1 MKKIKLSTKSKTL
14 EDLTK
19 IIRSAKVLPIY
30 RFNLSAYKKNKNKIL
45 VEINKKFKSHIIIRS
60 SSKNEDSLKNSNAGK
75 FLSILNVNVNDKDN
89 LERSIQKVA
98 ASLGRSKSKDEI
110 FVQPMLNNVT
120 MSGVIFT
127 CDLDT
132 LSSYQ
137 IINYDESGSTNSVT
151 SGNSNKLKSFINF
164 KNQIKHRDSRIKKII
179 NASIECEKIF
189 QNKFLDIEFAF
200 SKNQLYIFQVRAI
213 VKNKKENLSS
223 INLKK
228 NLRKL
233 EKKIEKLNRPHPN
246 LLGNKALFSVMTDW
260 NPAEII
266 GLRPKRLA
274 LSLYKEL
281 ITDETWAYQ
290 RDNYGYR
297 RLRSHP
303 LLVSFLGV
311 PYIDV
316 RVSFN
321 SFIPKSLNEKIA
333 TKLVNYYLNEL
344 SINLNKH
351 DKVEFEIIYSC
362 FYFGLNKRLLKLLK
376 YGFKK
381 NELQEIEKSLL
392 GITNKIINIKNGL
405 YKKDLEKS
413 YLLEKKFNEIVNSD
427 LSIIDKIYWL
437 IKDVKRYGTLPFAGV
452 ARAGFIAIQILKSF
466 VHSNIFTNEQYDK
479 FLKSINTVS
488 KQLSNDFKFLKKKE
502 FLKIYGHLRPGTYDI
517 LSPRYDE
524 SYNMYFD
531 SKNNFNVT
539 ENNSFKFSKFQ
550 KQQIS
555 KLINKNKIDT
565 NFKDLIIFIK
575 EAIEGREYVKFLF
588 SRHLSKILNYI
599 EKLGNKYK
607 INKNDLA
614 YLDIQKIINLYAS
627 LDNRDLKNILI
638 NDIQKNKEFYL
649 HTKAIK
655 LPNVIKDKKDIFSFF
670 LEENEPNFITLKRVK
685 SAVVTEKDIMSI
697 NVKNKIVCIKS
708 ADPGYDY
715 LFSKSIAGLITCYGG
730 ANSHMAIRC
739 AELGIPAVIGCGENS
754 FTKYCQKKNLEI
766 DAANRQVII
775 I

>member
-19 IIRSAKVLPIY
+19 IIKSAKVLPIY
-30 RFNLSAYKKNKNKIL
+30 RFNLSTYKKNKNKIL
-45 VEINKKFKSHIIIRS
+45 VEINKKFKSHVIIRS

-132 LSSYQ
+132 LSPYQ

-164 KNQIKHRDSRIKKII
+164 KNQIKYRDSRINKII

-213 VKNKKENLSS
+213 VKNKKENLSN

-266 GLRPKRLA
+266 GLRPKMLA

-362 FYFGLNKRLLKLLK
+362 FYFGLNKKLLKLLK

-524 SYNMYFD
+524 SYEMYFD

-565 NFKDLIIFIK
+565 NFKNLIIFIK

-697 NVKNKIVCIKS
+697 NVKDKIVCIKS